1 MYLPSS
7 FNKLIELAVA
17 RRYIKKYNLDDFL
30 EIGND
35 EELPEQTDDEP
46 THHTRAD
53 IIHDEDDDELEHRPP
68 DPDDDEDLEE
78 DDYGNS
84 PSPDKADHLGE
95 GYFDNGEGD
104 YDDFADVAG
113 GDDD

>member
-7 FNKLIELAVA
+7 FNKLIVAAA
-17 RRYIKKYNLDDFL
+17 RRNIKKYNLDEFL
-30 EIGND
+30 EIGNE
-35 EELPEQTDDEP
+35 EELPDQADDEP
-46 THHTRAD
+46 TRPNRAD
-53 IIHDEDDDELEHRPP
+53 IIRDEDDDELEHRPA
-68 DPDDDEDLEE
+68 DPDEDEDLDE
-78 DDYGNS
+78 DDYGNP

-104 YDDFADVAG
+104 YDDYADVAG